1 MNDFD
6 KIINECFEILD
17 MIELLIEEK
26 DYMFIADHTKTLSK
40 CIEFLKINM
49 DNENIVVNKNI
60 KKIENKAKEIEEIY
74 NSVLD
79 SDIEQKTIYKVYND
93 GIKPRINELRKL
105 INEWNFKHKN
115 KKPLKTSIIEN
126 KIFNY

>member
-1 MNDFD
+1 
-6 KIINECFEILD
+6 
-17 MIELLIEEK
+17 
-26 DYMFIADHTKTLSK
+26 
-40 CIEFLKINM
+40 M

-60 KKIENKAKEIEEIY
+60 KKIENKTKEIEEIY
-74 NSVLD
+74 NSILD

-126 KIFNY
+126 KIFNYQERIYGKERKKERTKNKTNN